1 MINKIN
7 GATKIMLKYNR
18 LNVLKLC
25 DEYNTHYLYGDILRQ
40 TTIERIVQN
49 NSNKSKSELIELIL
63 NNAKFLL
70 EKSIKTLDK

>member
-1 MINKIN
+1 
-7 GATKIMLKYNR
+7 MLKYNR
-18 LNVLKLC
+18 LNILKLC

-70 EKSIKTLDK
+70 EKCIKTLDK

>member
-1 MINKIN
+1 
-7 GATKIMLKYNR
+7 MLKYNR
-18 LNVLKLC
+18 LNILKLC

-40 TTIERIVQN
+40 TTIVQN